1 MADGGRILLGRLGQE
16 LLGSTQLIFFIF
28 VMGSHILAFSI
39 MMNGLTNRAA
49 CTIIFAVVGLIVSWI
64 LTLPR
69 RLEDLSYISIISFIS
84 IVGAVLTT
92 MIGVSTPVTMLGPVA
107 LFPTRPSFHEAFL
120 AIANILF
127 AYAGHAAFF
136 TLFSELR
143 NIEEYPKALAMLQ
156 INDTILYTVAA
167 IVIYRFAG
175 SDVASP
181 AINSTRP
188 LIRKI
193 SYGIALPTVCFSYSV
208 ICISSE
214 CLSDRSKIVIAG
226 VVNAHV
232 AVKFIYVRIFRGTNA
247 MHEKSFVSQGTW
259 ALICSILWIVSWVIA
274 EAIPVFNDL
283 LGLTVSF
290 FRVMRWDLIIIASFS
305 STNPAL
311 QAQILFPHA
320 PGEARH
326 IC

>member
-1 MADGGRILLGRLGQE
+1 VIVGVGVLSTYTGFVIGQFKQRYMHVHSMADAGRILLGRLGQE

-28 VMGSHILAFSI
+28 VMGSHILTFSI
-39 MMNGLTNRAA
+39 MMNALTSHAA
-49 CTIIFAVVGLIVSWI
+49 CTIIFAVVGLVMSCI

-84 IVGAVLTT
+84 IFGAVLTT
-92 MIGVSTPVTMLGPVA
+92 MIGVSTAATEVDRMA

-120 AIANILF
+120 AVANILF

-175 SDVASP
+175 SDVTSP
-181 AINSTRP
+181 ALNSTRP

-193 SYGIALPTVCFSYSV
+193 AYGTALPTVCFPYSV
-208 ICISSE
+208 VCIPSKCVSNKQIKDCNCRGCE
-214 CLSDRSKIVIAG
+214 CPRRCEVYLCSHLSRDERDA
-226 VVNAHV
+226 
-232 AVKFIYVRIFRGTNA
+232 
-247 MHEKSFVSQGTW
+247 
-259 ALICSILWIVSWVIA
+259 
-274 EAIPVFNDL
+274 
-283 LGLTVSF
+283 
-290 FRVMRWDLIIIASFS
+290 
-305 STNPAL
+305 
-311 QAQILFPHA
+311 
-320 PGEARH
+320 
-326 IC
+326 